1 MDNPIFKI
9 HNIIKMDKE
18 YAEEMKKYIFYLDI
32 NKLRNLDEKEVE
44 NYNKAIDSINELG
57 FKFKIA
63 I

>member
-1 MDNPIFKI
+1 
-9 HNIIKMDKE
+9 MDKE